1 MRNLSEL
8 NDLYNVQDVI
18 LLMVIIENRFQK
30 MQNEAGYNQIKI
42 NSASK
47 LSGCIQRE
55 QWKCILA
62 LPCHVEIFEKTLSG
76 GFSCVNTRL
85 SFDTELLMPN
95 LIKKDFNK
103 MDIDQSLK
111 GFKRNDLKLVYKVKF
126 DDQKKHEKKRVVTK
140 ILKLDGNNQ
149 YGYSMT
155 EPLPTGYIKEN
166 KNFSWVDFNILIE
179 SVDLMDKIGHLFVV
193 DIFFDAKNVNQKQ
206 LLYNKIFST
215 SY

>member
-30 MQNEAGYNQIKI
+30 MQNEAGYNQKKI

-149 YGYSMT
+149 YGY
-155 EPLPTGYIKEN
+155 
-166 KNFSWVDFNILIE
+166 
-179 SVDLMDKIGHLFVV
+179 
-193 DIFFDAKNVNQKQ
+193 
-206 LLYNKIFST
+206 
-215 SY
+215 